1 MNRKHIVLLILAA
14 LSAPLPAADFTPVK
28 TEVKQVHVYRPEQYS
43 LRQGALLSNQLT
55 RYALTLTQ
63 TKSDG
68 TKAPQ
73 TAWTLDAGKFGF
85 SPLVGFFKLKVNGIE
100 MNKLSPKAEDL
111 TVWRDGQ
118 LAGCELKLN
127 YDGAKLIL
135 RFYLR
140 PDSPVLWGVLLPAQD
155 SVEPTQ
161 KAEVEISLIPSK
173 LAMDGKK
180 VIWNGGYER
189 MAVTPARTI
198 EQNPKR
204 IALTPADAYL
214 VIQDK
219 KFDGSTPDNGQGPC
233 LILLDYDAV
242 QNAALRVNDDW
253 TSGVSLTLKPDF
265 KEFKFGLWQQEP
277 RISNA
282 DFAKKLETEKTAFTR

>member
-1 MNRKHIVLLILAA
+1 MNRKSLAFFT
-14 LSAPLPAADFTPVK
+14 LSLFAASLSAADFTPVK
-28 TEVKQVHVYRPEQYS
+28 AEVKEVHVYRPEQYS

-63 TKSDG
+63 TKSNG
-68 TKAPQ
+68 TKAPE
-73 TAWTLDAGKFGF
+73 TAFTLSAGKFGF
-85 SPLVGFFKLKVNGIE
+85 SPLVGFFKLKVNGID
-100 MNKLSPKAEDL
+100 MQKLSPKAEDL
-111 TVWRDGQ
+111 TVWRDGN

-127 YDGAKLIL
+127 YDGAKFIL
-135 RFYLR
+135 RLYLKER
-140 PDSPVLWGVLLPAQD
+140 SPVLWGTLLPAKD
-155 SVEPTQ
+155 SVEPVE
-161 KAEVEISLIPSK
+161 KAEAEFWLIPSR

-204 IALTPADAYL
+204 IALSPDDAYL

-219 KFDGSTPDNGQGPC
+219 KFDGSAPDKGQGPC
-233 LILLDYDAV
+233 LILLDYGTV
-242 QNAALRVNDDW
+242 QNAELRVNDDW
-253 TSGVSLTLKPDF
+253 TSAVYLPLKPDF

-277 RISNA
+277 PISNA
-282 DFAKKLETEKTAFTR
+282 DFAKKLEAEKAAFTR